1 MYALRTS
8 SWPGPGSPTGR
19 SSSPKL
25 PGVGRPSGREARM
38 TIRVVRGMG
47 STATGTSCN
56 RQFGPYTEAAS
67 AGKDS
72 YCQTDTS

>member
-8 SWPGPGSPTGR
+8 SWPGPGSSTGH
-19 SSSPKL
+19 SSTPKL
-25 PGVGRPSGREARM
+25 PGVGRPSGRVARV

-56 RQFGPYTEAAS
+56 RQFGPYTD
-67 AGKDS
+67 AGQPGRS
-72 YCQTDTS
+72 N